1 MRFIRY
7 LAKNFCPGPLTI
19 ISKANSEYIPMIVTA
34 NTGSVGVRMPN
45 HAVARRLIQQS
56 GKPLGAPSA
65 NRFGH
70 ISPTTPEHVLNDLY
84 DQDLAILYG
93 EGQDDQNRL
102 GIESTVVRVKDKKLE
117 VLRHGSLSFKELK
130 EVVEDSEYR
139 EKFELVEKEIRKT
152 VELSEN
158 SDAPG

>member
-1 MRFIRY
+1 
-7 LAKNFCPGPLTI
+7 
-19 ISKANSEYIPMIVTA
+19 MIVTA